1 MKKNNAK
8 RTALTL
14 GIALVSAIAFFLQ
27 CFIGEASL
35 HISLIGAGILFAL
48 VSGTPLCFFLAD
60 KLIEKRNIKD
70 KKQNNKIDKN

>member
-14 GIALVSAIAFFLQ
+14 GIALVSAIVFFLQ

-48 VSGTPLCFFLAD
+48 VAGTPLCFFLAD
-60 KLIEKRNIKD
+60 RLIEKRNKKD